1 MRILVKTDNGNV
13 LFEAE
18 MISYESEMDEVVDG
32 DIKTVNGLRM
42 SVQSG
47 PVLYIP
53 NVSETTA
60 NECIQKLLEKGFID
74 LTSLGEANV
83 SVIDLFNDMI
93 DDDEEFDD
101 DDLDDDDDEDWSD
114 GEDEEE

>member
-1 MRILVKTDNGNV
+1 MKMKICVGKNV

-18 MISYESEMDEVVDG
+18 MISYEPEMDEIVDD
-32 DIKTVNGLRM
+32 DIKTFNGLRM

-53 NVSETTA
+53 KVSETTA